1 METITQTSNEPT
13 ATYQGA
19 SVISWRGARTPGLE
33 SDSYEVVMPAVGFRS
48 LGFDVPADV
57 LYPDLG
63 RASGSVIVSGDSA
76 NARAPVPLE
85 GEVKIHGDL
94 VVSDGVS
101 AAMVFRDLYLRDDG
115 VEVEESGDSENGNC
129 TVRMALVDIRYF
141 WSRRGELWGTY
152 NVRLPDGQ
160 WQPGTVKA
168 AEAGPN
174 STSSTT
180 LRDAK
185 DDQAYSL
192 GEVFALI
199 ADALPGRPKIK
210 QLPGAA
216 AKTWPPDL
224 VWRGTRPKE
233 ELERLCRAYGVTVSL
248 TLDNELYF
256 SDAAEPDPKPLQAT
270 PGAARRLGDV
280 TLAEG
285 SWRRRLRRT
294 FRHVPETVRVIGA
307 PVVREVRVDHL
318 DPVGYRRDKDTHKI
332 DRRRLVGWDEAAQSY
347 GLLLS
352 DLASY
357 VLQPQHIRARY
368 LLGRGV
374 SDPEVAATEID
385 EWAFKMFRLPK
396 HALGFLPILDA
407 RAETLIYDAQRKDQ
421 QASSSAPDDPV
432 GDAVRRLP
440 PLVEADTFE
449 EHRDPPAAPPKT
461 QAAPEDGGSFGVD
474 EEAEAAAEAAAASDA
489 YAHPKF
495 TADKPAQG
503 AFQQLRDLA
512 KIARRDFPV
521 AFKNVDYAPRDDFK
535 IDYKMGI
542 VRFTKPVGM
551 LVVDDTLKAAEMG
564 KIDVGYIRVRI
575 TFAYNDSAAAAD
587 SLRQVY
593 RIQMGK
599 GVPDGGAARALAGS
613 IRGPKEATYNFTAL
627 YGKPGQGEGSDPKIL
642 NPGLVEPDADKRG
655 FPATVHED
663 SLRLFVS
670 LADVDNR
677 PALDRRAKEI
687 ARPLLFADRE
697 RWGEEGEAAAL
708 VPILP
713 SSRISRVEWT
723 GGPDGVMT
731 KWSIENVAAS
741 KRNLGAKLA
750 DLGDVDRRDRRALDR
765 VIGRE
770 P

>member
-1 METITQTSNEPT
+1 MATITQTSNEPT

-94 VVSDGVS
+94 VVSDGAS

-174 STSSTT
+174 STSSTV

-185 DDQAYSL
+185 DDQAYTL

-216 AKTWPPDL
+216 AKAWPPDL
-224 VWRGTRPKE
+224 LWRGTRPKE

-248 TLDNELYF
+248 TLDNQLAF
-256 SDAAEPDPKPLQAT
+256 SDAAEPDSKPLQAT

-307 PVVREVRVDHL
+307 PVVREVRVDRL

-357 VLQPQHIRARY
+357 VLQPGHIRSRY

-374 SDPEVAATEID
+374 SDPEIAAAEID

-396 HALGFLPILDA
+396 HALGFLPILEA
-407 RAETLIYDAQRKDQ
+407 RAETLIYDAARKDQ
-421 QASSSAPDDPV
+421 QASASPDEPI

-449 EHRDPPAAPPKT
+449 EHRDPP
-461 QAAPEDGGSFGVD
+461 EGV
-474 EEAEAAAEAAAASDA
+474 AQRSASDEA
-489 YAHPKF
+489 FAHPKF
-495 TADKPAQG
+495 TADTPAQG

-512 KIARRDFPV
+512 KIARRDFPLT
-521 AFKNVDYAPRDDFK
+521 FKNIDYAPRDDFK

-551 LVVDDTLKAAEMG
+551 LVVDDMLKAAEMG
-564 KIDVGYIRVRI
+564 KIDVGRIRVRI
-575 TFAYNDSAAAAD
+575 AFAYNDSAAAAD

-627 YGKPGQGEGSDPKIL
+627 YGKPGQGEGSDPKLL
-642 NPGLVEPDADKRG
+642 NPDLVEPDAAKRG

-670 LADVDNR
+670 LTDVDNR
-677 PALDRRAKEI
+677 AALDRRAKEI

-731 KWSIENVAAS
+731 KWSVENVAAS